1 MKSPVCLNCNEAVE
15 KKYCSN
21 CGQKTDTHPITFK
34 HFIMHD
40 VLHGVWHLEKGIL
53 FTLKEVFKRPGQAAL
68 DYIKGKRIRYYNV
81 FYLALLIIA
90 IDVVLLH
97 YKQKINENFIDPN
110 RAEDV
115 GDFLANFSKIAL
127 FSIVPL
133 LAMNAML
140 FFKRLRLNFAQH
152 LIISGISLLGMLLIS
167 ILYFLTDFLNHLDLK
182 ISFGYLEAI
191 SFFLIPFF
199 PIWTYY
205 NATRKLYSFMGFS
218 WRILLF
224 YIILFIQLI
233 VILKCIALL
242 FYDGKIKM
250 DVML

>member
-1 MKSPVCLNCNEAVE
+1 
-15 KKYCSN
+15 
-21 CGQKTDTHPITFK
+21 
-34 HFIMHD
+34 MHD

-53 FTLKEVFKRPGQAAL
+53 FTIKEVFKRPGQAAL

-97 YKQKINENFIDPN
+97 YRQKINQDFIDPN

-133 LAMNAML
+133 LSINAML
-140 FFKRLRLNFAQH
+140 IFKRLRLNFAQH
-152 LIISGISLLGMLLIS
+152 MIISGMSLLGMLLIS
-167 ILYFLTDFLNHLDLK
+167 VFYFLTDFLNHLDLK
-182 ISFGYLEAI
+182 ISFGYLETI

-199 PIWTYY
+199 PIWSYY
-205 NATRKLYSFMGFS
+205 DATRKLYTFWGFC
-218 WRILLF
+218 WRIILF
-224 YIILFIQLI
+224 YILLITQLLLILQ
-233 VILKCIALL
+233 CIALL
-242 FYDGKIKM
+242 FYDGKLHM
-250 DVML
+250 DLML